1 MKLNKLGYTKV
12 DLIIV
17 VVLITIVAFIT
28 INKTA
33 LAFENNNA
41 KYEEEMIALIEE
53 EAKNYA
59 MDNLEIFNENTT
71 AFIIVNDLVEN
82 NYMFG
87 NSDGLV
93 VHPSDPTK
101 NYNDNKIKL
110 EYDQNK
116 NQVKATFGEFSK

>member
-116 NQVKATFGEFSK
+116 NQVKATFVD

>member
-93 VHPSDPTK
+93 VHPRFF
-101 NYNDNKIKL
+101 IL
-110 EYDQNK
+110 RCL
-116 NQVKATFGEFSK
+116 

>member
-1 MKLNKLGYTKV
+1 
-12 DLIIV
+12 
-17 VVLITIVAFIT
+17 
-28 INKTA
+28 
-33 LAFENNNA
+33 
-41 KYEEEMIALIEE
+41 MIALIEE

-116 NQVKATFGEFSK
+116 NQVKATFVD